1 MIRKTNTSN
10 NITNSKPIEKEVKA
24 NEVKYSIT
32 DITDIDTK
40 TEIGQLFV
48 TALTIL
54 SRRIYTD
61 KTPNSIIELLHT
73 HSKIVFID
81 K

>member
-1 MIRKTNTSN
+1 MIRKTNTNSN
-10 NITNSKPIEKEVKA
+10 NITNSKPIEKEVKV
-24 NEVKYSIT
+24 NEVEYSIT
-32 DITDIDTK
+32 DIDTE

-61 KTPNSIIELLHT
+61 KIPNSIIELLHT
-73 HSKIVFID
+73 RSKIVFTD